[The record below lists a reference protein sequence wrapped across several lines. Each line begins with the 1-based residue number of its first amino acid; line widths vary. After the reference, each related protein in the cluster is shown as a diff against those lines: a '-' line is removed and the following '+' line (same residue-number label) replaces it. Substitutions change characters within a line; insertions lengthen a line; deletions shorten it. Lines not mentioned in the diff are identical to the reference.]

1 MSVAR
6 GAALPVVQ
14 RAEAARLERGI
25 RGVATLILKD
35 LSSTFKGSAT
45 RSIFTTTM
53 SKSTRRPPKLSPAL
67 FSAAVG
73 AGAPTGG
80 LPPSPSA
87 QNPTEVHDAHVEL
100 ASPGALLKWK
110 NEAGG
115 VYGPKIKSVVLAL
128 PANAASKD
136 VLGRSVA
143 IITIP
148 TESGIIALSIP
159 YPLSGPPPE
168 LTAPVPIAYSFTFK
182 QSSDALVEALRWA
195 SDKHP
200 VDIDVQVDLINDE
213 QGWDALEELISK
225 VVSDPDQQKGEA
237 DSVSQPKP
245 NLKPIV
251 LCGSPDIG
259 IHKYKLI
266 DPLLCSQFAPSPWCP
281 RGPDRQIAHPS
292 DVPGIP
298 GTYREE
304 GMETKDQDVPCVPDI
319 LLLATM
325 ITHKTLPVGPAIE
338 AFGYSRLVFGSSP
351 STTST
356 STSNAGDWYQI
367 AKESVAELGV
377 DQEGLDA
384 VFGTNAKTIY
394 GQ

>member
-1 MSVAR
+1 
-6 GAALPVVQ
+6 
-14 RAEAARLERGI
+14 
-25 RGVATLILKD
+25 
-35 LSSTFKGSAT
+35 
-45 RSIFTTTM
+45 M

-67 FSAAVG
+67 FNAAVG

-100 ASPGALLKWK
+100 ASPGALVQWK
-110 NEAGG
+110 TDSGE

-136 VLGRSVA
+136 VLGSLS
-143 IITIP
+143 IP
-148 TESGIIALSIP
+148 PELGIIGLSVP

-168 LTAPVPIAYSFTFK
+168 LTAPVPITYSFTLK
-182 QSSDALVEALRWA
+182 QSSEALVDALKWA
-195 SDKHP
+195 SDKHA
-200 VDIDVQVDLINDE
+200 VDINVQLDLANNE
-213 QGWDALEELISK
+213 QSWESLEELISK
-225 VVSDPDQQKGEA
+225 VVSRPDQQEDEA
-237 DSVSQPKP
+237 DLSPKP
-245 NLKPIV
+245 KPDLKPIV
-251 LCGSPDIG
+251 LSNLLPPPGALAVPTVKLLSHPMYLAYQAHIASLSFNRNVYLKYLPPDWHTPTPTSPLPGSKPT
-259 IHKYKLI
+259 
-266 DPLLCSQFAPSPWCP
+266 DPEGSVRDLDS
-281 RGPDRQIAHPS
+281 
-292 DVPGIP
+292 
-298 GTYREE
+298 EE
-304 GMETKDQDVPCVPDI
+304 KKEWKRRTKMY
-319 LLLATM
+319 L
-325 ITHKTLPVGPAIE
+325 GPAIE

-394 GQ
+394 GA

>member
-1 MSVAR
+1 
-6 GAALPVVQ
+6 
-14 RAEAARLERGI
+14 
-25 RGVATLILKD
+25 
-35 LSSTFKGSAT
+35 
-45 RSIFTTTM
+45 M

-100 ASPGALLKWK
+100 ASPGALVQWK
-110 NEAGG
+110 ADAGD

-136 VLGRSVA
+136 VLGSLA
-143 IITIP
+143 LSS
-148 TESGIIALSIP
+148 ESGVIALSIP

-182 QSSDALVEALRWA
+182 EPSDALVEALKWA

-200 VDIDVQVDLINDE
+200 VDVHVQVDLINGE
-213 QGWDALEELISK
+213 QGWESLEELISK
-225 VVSDPDQQKGEA
+225 VITTQ
-237 DSVSQPKP
+237 DSEGNTVPKP
-245 NLKPIV
+245 NSKPIV
-251 LCGSPDIG
+251 LSNMLPPPGALAVPTV
-259 IHKYKLI
+259 KL
-266 DPLLCSQFAPSPWCP
+266 L
-281 RGPDRQIAHPS
+281 AHPMYLAYQARIAS
-292 DVPGIP
+292 LSFSQNVYLKYLPPDWNTPTPTSPLPGAQP
-298 GTYREE
+298 ADPE
-304 GMETKDQDVPCVPDI
+304 GSVRDLDSEAKKEWKRRTKMY
-319 LLLATM
+319 L
-325 ITHKTLPVGPAIE
+325 GPAIE

-351 STTST
+351 STSST

-377 DQEGLDA
+377 DQEGVDA
-384 VFGTNAKTIY
+384 VFGNNAKTIY
-394 GQ
+394 GA

>member
-1 MSVAR
+1 
-6 GAALPVVQ
+6 
-14 RAEAARLERGI
+14 
-25 RGVATLILKD
+25 
-35 LSSTFKGSAT
+35 
-45 RSIFTTTM
+45 M

-110 NEAGG
+110 TEAGG

-136 VLGRSVA
+136 VLGRSYNHPRRVGNHR
-143 IITIP
+143 TLYPIP
-148 TESGIIALSIP
+148 AL
-159 YPLSGPPPE
+159 GPPPE

-200 VDIDVQVDLINDE
+200 VDIDVQVDLIKDE

-251 LCGSPDIG
+251 LSNLLPPPGALAVPTVKLLTHPMYLAYQERIASLSFNLNVYLKYLPPDWHTPTPTSPLPGS
-259 IHKYKLI
+259 K
-266 DPLLCSQFAPSPWCP
+266 
-281 RGPDRQIAHPS
+281 PS
-292 DVPGIP
+292 DPEGSI
-298 GTYREE
+298 RDLDSEE
-304 GMETKDQDVPCVPDI
+304 KKEWKRRTKMY
-319 LLLATM
+319 L
-325 ITHKTLPVGPAIE
+325 GPAIE

>member
-1 MSVAR
+1 
-6 GAALPVVQ
+6 
-14 RAEAARLERGI
+14 
-25 RGVATLILKD
+25 
-35 LSSTFKGSAT
+35 
-45 RSIFTTTM
+45 M

-100 ASPGALLKWK
+100 TSPGALLKWK

-136 VLGRSVA
+136 VLGR
-143 IITIP
+143 
-148 TESGIIALSIP
+148 L
-159 YPLSGPPPE
+159 
-168 LTAPVPIAYSFTFK
+168 
-182 QSSDALVEALRWA
+182 
-195 SDKHP
+195 
-200 VDIDVQVDLINDE
+200 
-213 QGWDALEELISK
+213 DALEELISK

-251 LCGSPDIG
+251 LSNLLPPPGALAVPTVKLLTHPMYLAYQERIASLSFNLNVYLKYLPPDWHTPTPTSPLPGS
-259 IHKYKLI
+259 K
-266 DPLLCSQFAPSPWCP
+266 
-281 RGPDRQIAHPS
+281 PS
-292 DVPGIP
+292 DPEGSI
-298 GTYREE
+298 RDLDSEE
-304 GMETKDQDVPCVPDI
+304 KKEWKRRTKI
-319 LLLATM
+319 W
-325 ITHKTLPVGPAIE
+325 PAIE